1 MRALGKYNTGKPC
14 VNRYAKKGVI
24 EDYKKNWISPK
35 LINKI
40 DLVDLTK

>member
-24 EDYKKNWISPK
+24 NDYKKNWVLPK
-35 LINKI
+35 PKDEIN
-40 DLVDLTK
+40 LVDLIK